1 MVYLVCWCVCWLLL
15 CVVVVSL
22 CVGVFGSWCRVVG
35 HVVLVLLETLVG
47 LVAVGGSL
55 VCVVAEGPSLNVL
68 WLRASSSSIFAA

>member
-1 MVYLVCWCVCWLLL
+1 M
-15 CVVVVSL
+15 SGSGTRG
-22 CVGVFGSWCRVVG
+22 VG
-35 HVVLVLLETLVG
+35 LLETLVG